1 MTGDDRA
8 ELDRREA
15 AEVRVWG
22 FVQACDRLDLL
33 LAALV
38 SVVVWMLLTV
48 MPWPILHPQAWGPV
62 AVAAGLRSPA
72 STEAGLWTFL
82 AHRVFILAGPQG
94 GLAALAQIGHVVG
107 ALLSGLAYLLM
118 RSAFS
123 AQLSVQAI
131 ELAPLTTVLRLVAI
145 VGTVAFACS
154 EAFWRLAQFFS
165 DDLLCLF
172 LGATAIL
179 AFERFRWHRGKGW
192 YCLCYFLLGLL
203 VVETPVGVALLVVFF
218 GWNWWERRQ
227 YWARAQSL
235 QVLVG
240 EENDGKKRKGRAV
253 VKFNE
258 KTADD
263 PIEFFDEELSDA
275 VKRASIRLE
284 NGLFFLF
291 FSLGLV
297 GALVIGFR
305 TFRVLGGL
313 EAAGLDAWGYPV
325 PFFLTWFKGAL
336 ALVRPDQL
344 FFASALS
351 FFPFLVAYLVLPKA
365 TDQKDAFAVPMVI
378 LLSILGCA
386 VWTQLGPVSRFW
398 YWTWELTRSA
408 PLPDTM
414 RAVFAFLGAATLMAV
429 FQMLLCVCRKRIEGV
444 QAIAVEEGRGLAGV
458 RLVGRILLA
467 AIVAAIVV
475 LSVWGRRQ
483 PSVCRKM
490 ELVRAYVKTFA
501 DQVKGLDCIFTDG
514 VFDDAV
520 RLAFKSRGEACPSL
534 LSMTSGRDAYSAAL
548 RVSAAKDD
556 EDVRVL
562 KVGALETLRF
572 WAAERKDR
580 LARLAIQVGYEALV
594 KCHVT
599 NGRSAGLALRVGTP
613 EDDAVFDRYDVA
625 AEALGNRALAL
636 ASETPSAL
644 GGFDA
649 GVSEKFDFILW
660 RLARMADLRVNRS
673 LLKDDGA
680 GVVRHRELA
689 ARLDGVN
696 DPYRKL
702 KKELEKLRP
711 VESVVL
717 SPQEGLALA
726 LKRADFNLAY
736 RYATRVLKDDS
747 DDLNANFAMGMWAA
761 ETRQYKI
768 ALMYL
773 EAADS
778 KRPNEPSILNNL
790 AMVRYKLGDLL
801 GAARDI
807 KRARDLN
814 PGSKEIQ
821 ENVKR
826 ITEAG
831 QAWIRAEK

>member
-1 MTGDDRA
+1 MTGDDQA
-8 ELDRREA
+8 EWERGEA
-15 AEVRVWG
+15 AEARVRG
-22 FVQACDRLDLL
+22 FVRAYDRVDLL
-33 LAALV
+33 LAAFV
-38 SVVVWMLLTV
+38 SVSVWILLTV

-62 AVAAGLRSPA
+62 AVAAGLRPPA
-72 STEAGLWTFL
+72 SAGAGLWTCL
-82 AHRVFILAGPQG
+82 AHRVFMLAGPQG

-107 ALLSGLAYLLM
+107 AFLAGLAYLLM
-118 RSAFS
+118 RGAFS
-123 AQLSVQAI
+123 ARLSVQAT
-131 ELAPLTTVLRLVAI
+131 ELAPLTPVLRLMAI
-145 VGTVAFACS
+145 VGTVALACS

-179 AFERFRWHRGKGW
+179 SFERFRWHRGKGW
-192 YCLCYFLLGLL
+192 YCLCYFLTGLL
-203 VVETPVGVALLVVFF
+203 VAETPVGVALLVVFF
-218 GWNWWERRQ
+218 GWNWWERKQ
-227 YWARAQSL
+227 YWACAQSL

-240 EENDGKKRKGRAV
+240 GESDARKHKGRTIV
-253 VKFNE
+253 TFNE
-258 KTADD
+258 KKADD
-263 PIEFFDEELSDA
+263 PVEFFDEELSDA

-291 FSLGLV
+291 FSLGLI
-297 GALVIGFR
+297 GSLVIGFR

-313 EAAGLDAWGYPV
+313 EATGLDAWGYPV
-325 PFFLTWFKGAL
+325 SFFLTWFKGAL

-365 TDQKDAFAVPMVI
+365 TDQKDTFAVPLVI

-398 YWTWELTRSA
+398 YWTWELTHSA
-408 PLPDTM
+408 PLPDTV
-414 RAVFAFLGAATLMAV
+414 RTVSAFLGAATLMAV
-429 FQMLLCVCRKRIEGV
+429 CQMLLCVCRKRIEGA
-444 QAIAVEEGRGLAGV
+444 QAIAVVEGRGLAGV
-458 RLVGRILLA
+458 RLAGRILLVA
-467 AIVAAIVV
+467 IVTAIVA

-483 PSVCRKM
+483 SSVCRKM
-490 ELVRAYVKTFA
+490 ELVRAYVGTFVE
-501 DQVKGLDCIFTDG
+501 QVMGLDCVFTDG

-520 RLAFKSRGEACPSL
+520 RLAFKSRGETGPCL

-562 KVGALETLRF
+562 KVGAVETLRF

-736 RYATRVLKDDS
+736 RYATRVLKDDP

-801 GAARDI
+801 GAAKAI

-831 QAWIRAEK
+831 RARNCATK